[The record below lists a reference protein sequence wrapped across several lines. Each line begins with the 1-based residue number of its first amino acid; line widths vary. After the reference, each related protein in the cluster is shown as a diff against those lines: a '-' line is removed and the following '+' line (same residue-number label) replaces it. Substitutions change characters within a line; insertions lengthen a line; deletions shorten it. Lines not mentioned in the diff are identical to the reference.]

1 MAYGQ
6 LRMTPE
12 QFGLMLPWEFWLAW
26 EYYLK
31 ERDRSEELMGTLA
44 RGIAARILHPFVKG
58 GIRNIKNFWPMPF
71 DDENKVEDPQETLT
85 GEEYELSLDNIKL
98 VADKWLKD

>member
-1 MAYGQ
+1 
-6 LRMTPE
+6 MTPE

-31 ERDRSEELMGTLA
+31 ERNRSDELMATLA

-58 GIRNIKNFWPMPF
+58 GIRNIKKFWPMPF